1 MRTGGTRLRTRNVR
15 IEGSLLRTGNVRSGG
30 TRLRTGMYASRGP
43 DFAQEMYA
51 AGGLDYAQGKMYA
64 RPWNHAVF
72 LRVNHVRESS
82 RCRPVLVCFWY
93 NYRLSPAPFE
103 PQSRPC
109 KFYGVRSRIVA
120 VAAES
125 EINASKKQKG

>member
-15 IEGSLLRTGNVRSGG
+15 IEGSLLRTSNVRSGG
-30 TRLRTGMYASRGP
+30 TRLRTEMYASRGP

-72 LRVNHVRESS
+72 LRANHVREVVELAQYSS
-82 RCRPVLVCFWY
+82 VFGIIIVFRRPL
-93 NYRLSPAPFE
+93 LS
-103 PQSRPC
+103 R
-109 KFYGVRSRIVA
+109 RA
-120 VAAES
+120 VPVNFTGFALGS
-125 EINASKKQKG
+125 